1 MARLGSEDAKKHR
14 FAALGTRGLSP
25 APSASQLLG
34 RSASAE
40 AGFLAEGCV
49 AVPFTAWSELG
60 WEYHRTQSPTDETA
74 LSIDGFL
81 FVDPMVEMC
90 QRAENF
96 LASRSWST
104 PSIFCGDQPEP
115 EDIVEEQP
123 AWSMTIV
130 LGLDHI
136 KTTNQDWFSDVT
148 AMLGFVQTLQKELEN
163 EFVAEVI
170 YRSKTWYSE
179 HITFVDGRDIDFAVV
194 RSMIDRVT

>member
-1 MARLGSEDAKKHR
+1 
-14 FAALGTRGLSP
+14 
-25 APSASQLLG
+25 
-34 RSASAE
+34 
-40 AGFLAEGCV
+40 
-49 AVPFTAWSELG
+49 
-60 WEYHRTQSPTDETA
+60 
-74 LSIDGFL
+74 
-81 FVDPMVEMC
+81 MVEMC